1 MLRKILS
8 VLNHFSFFLRMQ
20 EHFSISAFLTR
31 THSNVELREN
41 HCEVFVGLCNED
53 GNTVFAY
60 EVNLLGHK

>member
-1 MLRKILS
+1 
-8 VLNHFSFFLRMQ
+8 MQ
-20 EHFSISAFLTR
+20 EHLSISAFLTR

-60 EVNLLGHK
+60 DVNLSGHK